1 MRLRSWCSNMIPE
14 TSEYVAQTPTQA
26 TAPPTKTQSV
36 LHDTLT
42 LLFREGDAIILSFL
56 RRSSDNM
63 VKGAF
68 SSIDEAAE
76 FAEALDRD
84 PAVTNVYVNLQQLK
98 PGSTT
103 DKRQD
108 VTQYVRFLV
117 DIDRKNKRVD
127 GVRVNAT
134 EKERDSLRKVAD
146 DVNKWVSGILE
157 AHPLIADSGNGFHL
171 CWNLRPNAFMDAIAP
186 NDGNKATYKE
196 CLLAIKQKFDSE
208 SVEIDTSLSEPE
220 QIIRLWGTQNRRD
233 PETPGRPHR
242 QSRILQKARGTVSLA
257 QLSVLA
263 SEYNPPA
270 SEEPASNGDA
280 PTLHEDFDEAAWWDH
295 YSDIFVCEGEHYGWQ
310 VTSICPPTY
319 EGTESPGH
327 RHTGSTLT
335 GFRFDRGRAEFH
347 CFSDDHSDM
356 TFGQVMR
363 HLNQHHPLFPG
374 KIWDWGDEDY
384 SDFAEDVT
392 AADAIPE
399 VAEPEPPQIAVED
412 YTKHVAIPLEPTIQ
426 ANAMPNS
433 QPLTPLDM
441 PEDCLYGWLGNK
453 ARELHAPVGAA
464 YMVVTSIFAA
474 QRTTVCGNIQPNLF
488 ILLIAPPH
496 GGKTV
501 TMMRGLKSFSLLP
514 PDMVKKRNLA
524 SDRGIYTLFN
534 PDQGKKKGKKG
545 REEEPPTQ
553 EAKSYLLFS
562 REFKDTLNKLS
573 MNGSS
578 LAPVLCDLFDDYEG
592 GTSDKFGD
600 HSVMCCLNILGALPV
615 NSPADFGKQF
625 GKNTGGGF
633 YDRFIYAP
641 LPKGWNWNH
650 EWMPNPEA
658 RLPKDPVRVPSF
670 CYQMANDWKN
680 QGMYWDV
687 ERDRLAEI
695 ALRLATIWTS
705 ANHEKEVTKDCM
717 DRALRLVTWQEK
729 VRHYYAAGVAENLAA
744 ECTSAIMTAFG
755 THRDADG
762 KTVHAK
768 WRDVSRKHNWHRT
781 YGDLLTK
788 QRDAL
793 LKDKVLLPRVTKDE
807 NGQAVKDA
815 SWIRLNED

>member
-1 MRLRSWCSNMIPE
+1 MIPE
-14 TSEYVAQTPTQA
+14 TSEYIAHIPTPA
-26 TAPPTKTQSV
+26 TTPPTKTQSDI
-36 LHDTLT
+36 HETLS
-42 LLFREGDAIILSFL
+42 LLFHEGDAIIVSHL
-56 RRSSDNM
+56 RVSSDKM
-63 VKGAF
+63 VKDAF
-68 SSIDEAAE
+68 SSIDKAAE

-98 PGSTT
+98 PGSLT

-108 VTQYVRFLV
+108 VEQYVRFLV
-117 DIDRKNKRVD
+117 DIDRKNKKVD
-127 GVRVNAT
+127 GVRVNAS
-134 EKERDSLRKVAD
+134 EEDRIALDKVAIEVD
-146 DVNKWVSGILE
+146 QWVSSLLG
-157 AHPLIADSGNGFHL
+157 ARPLMADSGNGFHL
-171 CWNLRPNAFMDAIAP
+171 CWNLRPDFFTDSIACTSD
-186 NDGNKATYKE
+186 NQATFKE

-208 SVEIDTSLSEPE
+208 SIEIDTSLSEPE
-220 QIIRLWGTQNRRD
+220 QIIRLWGTHNRRD

-242 QSRILQKARGTVSLA
+242 QSRILAKARGTVSLA
-257 QLSVLA
+257 QLRLLSC
-263 SEYNPPA
+263 EYEAPA
-270 SEEPASNGDA
+270 KDPTAAKGDA
-280 PTLHEDFDEAAWWDH
+280 PLLHEDFDEAAWWDH
-295 YSDIFVCEGEHYGWQ
+295 YSDIFVCEGEHDGWQ

-319 EGTESPGH
+319 EGPESPGH

-347 CFSDDHSDM
+347 CFSDDHCDM
-356 TFGQVMR
+356 TFGQVMK
-363 HLNQHHPLFPG
+363 HLNQHHPPFTG
-374 KIWDWGDEDY
+374 KIWDWGDDDF
-384 SDFAEDVT
+384 SDFADDVT
-392 AADAIPE
+392 AADAMPE
-399 VAEPEPPQIAVED
+399 VAEPEPLQIVVED
-412 YTKHVAIPLEPTIQ
+412 YTKHVVIPLEPTIQ

-433 QPLTPLDM
+433 QPVTPLDM

-453 ARELHAPVGAA
+453 ARELHAPLGAA

-474 QRTTVCGNIQPNLF
+474 QRTTICGNIQPNLF

-545 REEEPPTQ
+545 REEEPPPQ
-553 EAKSYLLFS
+553 EVKSYLLFS

-600 HSVMCCLNILGALPV
+600 HSVMCCLNILGAIPV

-650 EWMPNPEA
+650 EWVANPEA
-658 RLPKDPVRVPSF
+658 RFPKDPVRVPSF

-680 QGMYWDV
+680 QGIYWDV

-705 ANHEKEVTKDCM
+705 ANHEKEVTKECM
-717 DRALRLVTWQEK
+717 ECALRLVTWQEK

-793 LKDKVLLPRVTKDE
+793 LKDKVLLPRVTKE

-815 SWIRLNED
+815 SWLRLNED